1 MVYTMYSPDVK
12 VVDIG
17 RRPLD
22 DYIFDIIVSFREG
35 VNEVILKGH
44 GDTISKAVDLYW
56 KLKDRLG
63 DSIELTGVNIGSER
77 FRGRTKPYI
86 EIRIKRKY

>member
-1 MVYTMYSPDVK
+1 MYSPDVK
-12 VVDIG
+12 VIDVG
-17 RRPLD
+17 RRPID

-35 VNEVILKGH
+35 VNEVILKGR

-63 DSIELTGVNIGSER
+63 DSIELVKVDIGSER
-77 FRGRTKPYI
+77 FRGRTKSYI
-86 EIRIKRKY
+86 ALRVRRKY